1 MRRLLFSCVSVRI
14 QAVDH
19 IFFGDLRRLA
29 VFDARPRDIGFDA
42 DGSVFFAH
50 DLMKG
55 SLNDAELY
63 RFDIDEQLVVEKSRR
78 FIIDIDMCDIQIIA
92 VRDEMFIIEIDLM
105 QIFHSPVFE
114 EVQIDC
120 VIYVAV
126 RIAFIGAYDKR
137 CRIFHAD
144 SINKNDARD
153 NTYNNG

>member
-1 MRRLLFSCVSVRI
+1 MSRLLLPRISVRV
-14 QAVDH
+14 QAIDH
-19 IFFGDLRRLA
+19 VFFGDLRRLT
-29 VFDARPRDIGFDA
+29 VFDARPRNIGFDA
-42 DGSVFFAH
+42 DCSVFFAH

-78 FIIDIDMCDIQIIA
+78 FIIDVDMCDIQIIA

-105 QIFHSPVFE
+105 QVFHPPVFE

-120 VIYVAV
+120 VIYVTV
-126 RIAFIGAYDKR
+126 RIAFISAYDKR

-153 NTYNNG
+153 NT